1 MLLCNLRLN
10 CVEFL
15 QIAIT
20 QNQSLK
26 YELVTVTQNCV
37 NKLHSSSLMKKHLDS
52 YEKTLEHY
60 IKCKNTR
67 SSRKTRGYKWDQLL
81 YYYTYN
87 GLVCLK
93 DKVCTTW
100 RAGEHNRTLTLLRYH
115 L

>member
-15 QIAIT
+15 ANCNYTKSKSQ
-20 QNQSLK
+20 

-67 SSRKTRGYKWDQLL
+67 SSRKTRGYKRDQLL

-93 DKVCTTW
+93 GKVCTTW